1 MLRLSLLTLMATAI
15 VVLNATSASA
25 RSLPGSSLE
34 EAQKDD
40 FFEFF
45 HLKKRAIDERDDL
58 ATHYFRPPSRDD
70 VVVCVDTDK
79 SGTILQMSLIVGR
92 DFIDNPKTN
101 IFARDLVKS
110 FIEAATPVSSASETA
125 DVVSEIFLRGSGPV
139 TIETD
144 AAVVKNQHEQNAI
157 QESKTTLDTT
167 SSGEGKPQK
176 GDVVT
181 KSSGAD
187 DGSISGTAKDSA
199 GSDET
204 KSPTNP
210 AFKTAKQKV
219 NPNRRIVKLGEGD
232 IKKGDLV
239 ILSDGA
245 LPKFPDKISDSFRAF
260 EGKLENAD
268 TPITGAHLIMKNH
281 EVPKGRFLEV
291 RIDLNSVKKEPK
303 LEVVVDEAPEKD
315 SDDEK

>member
-1 MLRLSLLTLMATAI
+1 MLRLGLLTLMATAI
-15 VVLNATSASA
+15 VVLNAASASA
-25 RSLPGSSLE
+25 RSLPGNLLE

-45 HLKKRAIDERDDL
+45 HLRKRAIDEGDEL

-110 FIEAATPVSSASETA
+110 FIEAATPASSASETA

-144 AAVVKNQHEQNAI
+144 AVSVKNQLEPVAT
-157 QESKTTLDTT
+157 ESK
-167 SSGEGKPQK
+167 
-176 GDVVT
+176 
-181 KSSGAD
+181 
-187 DGSISGTAKDSA
+187 
-199 GSDET
+199 
-204 KSPTNP
+204 
-210 AFKTAKQKV
+210 
-219 NPNRRIVKLGEGD
+219 RRIVKLGEGN

-239 ILSDGA
+239 ILSDGS
-245 LPKFPDKISDSFRAF
+245 LPKIPEKVSDSFKAF
-260 EGKLENAD
+260 EGKVENSD

-291 RIDLNSVKKEPK
+291 RIDLNSVKKGPK
-303 LEVVVDEAPEKD
+303 LEVVVDDPSAKD
-315 SDDEK
+315 SDGEENSK